1 MAINAQPGK
10 GVFRWLFGI
19 GLSGFL
25 AATASAAE
33 TPAESKPVV
42 APPSAWVLPQFYDRQ
57 AASQSAEAGADQHW
71 LLLERQ
77 INVASNETFVHV
89 VRQVCTL
96 AGLQNGA
103 DIEVN
108 YNPDYQSLTLHWARL
123 WRGANHL
130 ERLDAS
136 QIKVMRQERDLDQ
149 QLLNGEQTAMLVM
162 DDVRVGDIVDY
173 AYSVKGD
180 NPVFNGCFSDTAVIQ
195 TDNPVDRLLV
205 RVLCPV
211 PRQIYFRP
219 HGCSVQPAILRKT
232 NSVECVWDLRQ
243 VPKCQTEDSLPV
255 WFEPAPW
262 VQMTEF
268 KSWAEVN
275 QWALALFQN
284 ASPLSPALAG
294 KIAEW
299 KQLAGP
305 EQQVLAVL
313 RFVQDEIRYFG
324 VEIGVSAEKP
334 ADPSTVFARRFG
346 DCKDKA
352 LLFVTLLR
360 GLGIEAYPV
369 LVNTQLRHTL
379 DDWLPAADAF
389 DHCIAVVLLNG
400 QTYWL
405 DPTAAYQRGPL
416 AAHYLPDYARGL
428 VIAPRTAALT
438 TIPQTAGLPLTTTLE
453 SFILG
458 GRTGTASLKVL
469 TVAEGRDAD
478 DLRAMFANTK
488 RSEIEKSF
496 THFYAGSYPG
506 TTMAAPIEVQ
516 DDEAANRF
524 QTTEYYTLDKAWIKS
539 DSDGRYR
546 CEFYP
551 FSIASLN
558 QKPEDTRRSL
568 PLGLTY
574 PEHRILRTEIT
585 VPAAWNS
592 WTFQRENKKVDDPA
606 FSFQKQVHR
615 AGNKLILDYA
625 YRTFADSVSPDRM
638 EEYLENQDKAAKSC
652 GNTFF
657 WK

>member
-1 MAINAQPGK
+1 VAINAKHGK
-10 GVFRWLFGI
+10 NVFRRLVGI
-19 GLSGFL
+19 CLSGL
-25 AATASAAE
+25 VAAVANAAE
-33 TPAESKPVV
+33 VPTESKPVV

-57 AASQSAEAGADQHW
+57 AAIQGAEAGADQKL

-89 VRQVCTL
+89 IRQVCTL

-103 DIEVN
+103 DIEIN
-108 YNPDYQSLTLHWARL
+108 YNPGYQSLTMHWARL
-123 WRGANHL
+123 WRGVNHL
-130 ERLDAS
+130 ERLDAG

-180 NPVFNGCFSDTAVIQ
+180 NPVFNGRFSDTAIIQ
-195 TDNPVDRLLV
+195 DSNPVDRLLV

-211 PRQIYFRP
+211 PRQIYSRP
-219 HGCSVQPAILRKT
+219 HGCSVQPAVARKT
-232 NSVECVWDLRQ
+232 NSVECVWDLRH
-243 VPKCQTEDSLPV
+243 VPKCQNEDSLPV
-255 WFEPAPW
+255 WFDPEPW

-275 QWALALFQN
+275 QWAQALFHN
-284 ASPLSPALAG
+284 GSELSPALAG

-299 KQLAGP
+299 KQIVGP
-305 EQQVLAVL
+305 EQQILTAL

-334 ADPSTVFARRFG
+334 ADPSTVFTRRFG

-369 LVNTQLRHTL
+369 LVNTRLRHTL

-389 DHCIAVVLLNG
+389 DHCIAVALLNG
-400 QTYWL
+400 QAYWL
-405 DPTAAYQRGPL
+405 DPTAGYQRGSL
-416 AAHYLPDYARGL
+416 AAHYLPDYERGL
-428 VIAPRTAALT
+428 VIAPLTAALT
-438 TIPQTAGLPLTTTLE
+438 TIPQTAGLPLTTTTE
-453 SFILG
+453 SFVLG
-458 GRTGTASLKVL
+458 GRTGPSSLKVV

-478 DLRAMFANTK
+478 ELRAMFANTK

-496 THFYAGSYPG
+496 THFYDGSYPG

-524 QTTEYYTLDKAWIKS
+524 QTTEFYTMDKAWIKS

-551 FSIASLN
+551 FSIAGVN
-558 QKPEDTRRSL
+558 KKPEDTRRSL
-568 PLGLTY
+568 PMGLSY
-574 PEHRILRTEIT
+574 PEHRVLLTEIT
-585 VPAAWNS
+585 VPASWNA
-592 WTFQRENKKVDDPA
+592 WTFQKEIKNVNDPA
-606 FSFQKQVHR
+606 FSFHKQVHR
-615 AGNKLILDYA
+615 AGNKLILNYE
-625 YRTFADSVSPDRM
+625 YRTLADSVSPDRM
-638 EEYLENQDKAAKSC
+638 SEYLENQDKVAKSC
-652 GNTFF
+652 GNIFS